1 MPVMLFFAMA
11 FEHSIVNMFLFPFA
25 LMIGGDFFVMDY
37 IIWNELPGGARGN
50 NAIMARFYVD

>member
-25 LMIGGDFFVMDY
+25 LMIGSDFFVMDY
-37 IIWNELPGGARGN
+37 IIWNELPGGTRQQCYNGSFS
-50 NAIMARFYVD
+50 R

>member
-37 IIWNELPGGARGN
+37 IIWNELPGGTRQQCYNGSFS
-50 NAIMARFYVD
+50 R